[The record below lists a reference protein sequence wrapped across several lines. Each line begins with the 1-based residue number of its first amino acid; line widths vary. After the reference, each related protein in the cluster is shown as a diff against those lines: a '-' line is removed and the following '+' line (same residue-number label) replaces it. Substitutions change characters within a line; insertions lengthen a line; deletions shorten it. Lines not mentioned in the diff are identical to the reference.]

1 MAGIL
6 AAGNIFTGQFA
17 GLVGTSGGKVNFG
30 RPWTERPKAVKLY
43 AKYATAPMDIVS
55 KDVPSGF
62 NLIKGETYD
71 RANIE
76 IAFGY
81 WDYRQ
86 YGGTKNSPVH
96 VDTTDPS
103 TFVDYKTDKS
113 TIGYGQ
119 LIIHHDGYILNGA
132 PLAKS
137 VTDQWVEYTIP
148 IDYRDLDNLPT
159 HIIISCAA
167 SQYGDY
173 FSGYSNSKLWLDKVE
188 LIYE

>member
-1 MAGIL
+1 M
-6 AAGNIFTGQFA
+6 
-17 GLVGTSGGKVNFG
+17 
-30 RPWTERPKAVKLY
+30 
-43 AKYATAPMDIVS
+43 
-55 KDVPSGF
+55 
-62 NLIKGETYD
+62 
-71 RANIE
+71 
-76 IAFGY
+76 
-81 WDYRQ
+81 
-86 YGGTKNSPVH
+86 
-96 VDTTDPS
+96 DTTDPS

-132 PLAKS
+132 PLANS